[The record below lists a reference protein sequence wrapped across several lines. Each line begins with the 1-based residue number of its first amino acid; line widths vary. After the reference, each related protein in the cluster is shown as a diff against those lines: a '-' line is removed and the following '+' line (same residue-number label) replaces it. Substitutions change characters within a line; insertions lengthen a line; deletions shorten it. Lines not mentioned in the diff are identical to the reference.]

1 MRRIV
6 GITLL
11 FLGLATASA
20 AETVHCTTREEPAF
34 KRWVTTCTDG
44 ARSMTRWNQ
53 AFKRWDTEI
62 VTPPKSHQPPRGL
75 PLPGKPPR

>member
-1 MRRIV
+1 MRLFCM
-6 GITLL
+6 TLL
-11 FLGLATASA
+11 FLSLATASL

-44 ARSMTRWNQ
+44 ACSITRWNQ

-62 VTPPKSHQPPRGL
+62 VTPSKSRRPPPGL